1 VNEETIAV
9 TKNIVV
15 SAALVG
21 LTVMDA
27 VRRAFSE
34 VGPREVFKKTR
45 HGEIKLN
52 KAPCHPL
59 DRLAADDLLTVVLH
73 HPAPPKV
80 KEVLRR
86 DEWIPTPA
94 GPLWVVYED
103 EDLLAVSKSS
113 GCASHPA
120 LGHSGDTL
128 IERVRYLLKDLV
140 LLPGEEDFAPAL
152 ANRLDIETSGISLIG
167 KNKLARKR
175 LGNHIQRG
183 MIDKRYLA
191 LVAGWPSEAG
201 EMTHPLLK
209 RADSRQLAN
218 YPEGHPKRK
227 PKLQEAHTRY
237 RVLRRLEHP
246 FQLSLI
252 EVELLTGRTHQIRR
266 HFADAGYPVAL
277 DKRYGDRNF
286 NRMLSQD
293 TGLDRMFLHAYRV
306 ELPHPLTRVKM
317 VVTSPLPEDLC
328 DALRAMGA
336 DPAGVNAELLP
347 DEDGQEES

>member
-1 VNEETIAV
+1 MVNEETIAV
-9 TKNIVV
+9 TKNVAV
-15 SAALVG
+15 SGALVG
-21 LTVMDA
+21 LTVMEA

-34 VGPREVFKKTR
+34 LGPRDVFKKTR

-52 KAPCHPL
+52 KASCHPL
-59 DRLAADDLLTVVLH
+59 DKLADDDLLTVVLH
-73 HPAPPKV
+73 RPAPPKV

-103 EDLLAVSKSS
+103 EDLLAVSKAS

-128 IERVRYLLKDLV
+128 IERVRHLLKDLPV
-140 LLPGEEDFAPAL
+140 REGEEDFAPAL

-167 KNKLARKR
+167 KHKLSRKR
-175 LGNHIQRG
+175 LGNHIQKG
-183 MIDKRYLA
+183 LIDKRYLA
-191 LVAGWPSEAG
+191 LVAGWPVKEG

-209 RADSRQLAN
+209 RADSREIAN

-227 PKLQEAHTRY
+227 PKLQDAHTRY
-237 RVLRRLEHP
+237 RVLHRVEQP
-246 FQLSLI
+246 FELSLI

-266 HFADAGYPVAL
+266 HFADAGHPVAL
-277 DKRYGDRNF
+277 DKRYGDRGF
-286 NRMLSQD
+286 NGMLAQD

-306 ELPHPLTRVKM
+306 ALPHPLTGVKL
-317 VVTSPLPEDLC
+317 VITSPLPEDLC
-328 DALRAMGA
+328 EVLRAMGA
-336 DPAGVNAELLP
+336 DLVKINAGLL
-347 DEDGQEES
+347 ENNERL